1 MFCLAWSVFMLIP
14 LFARAQSPLSLD
26 EKLAAIRQGLVQAAL
41 EGPTKVQSTVWIDA
55 NGALQ
60 ESSSFRTGMQ
70 VRGVKILSYG
80 RDNRDQPTAD
90 MRWQSETVV
99 KTAQASPKI
108 ATTCAA
114 FDHENGLKHLIGF
127 DIDPGEDWGV
137 DDMSAL
143 RVSTGLLAQQWT
155 RKAAGNVLWKQRLSA
170 VAGRS
175 AYEKALLGSSADAM
189 PWRVNLTMRQLSKQT
204 SFISSAV
211 INSVG
216 RSVTS
221 ILPVEPKIQLHFSLT
236 ALNQQTPTFE
246 ASADLDW
253 GVEMQ
258 NWSAPVPTMQSQ
270 RLLMEQVKNWS
281 SEVQKLLACEPVIP
295 EVILTSSDSLRI
307 NAGSLVGLRVGDELL
322 LANGKNF
329 IKKILEPG
337 MISESVTAK
346 VLMVREN
353 HAQLQVSAGVKQA
366 VQLGWRAWPTELS
379 H

>member
-1 MFCLAWSVFMLIP
+1 MTTPFFV
-14 LFARAQSPLSLD
+14 RAQSPLSLD
-26 EKLAAIRQGLVQAAL
+26 EKLAAIRQGFVQAAI

-90 MRWQSETVV
+90 MRWQPESVANT
-99 KTAQASPKI
+99 TQPSAQV

-114 FDHENGLKHLIGF
+114 FDPENGLKHLIGF

-137 DDMSAL
+137 DERSAL
-143 RVSTGLLAQQWT
+143 RVASGLLVHQWA
-155 RKAAGNVLWKQRLSA
+155 RKATGNVLWKPRLSS
-170 VAGRS
+170 VVGRS
-175 AYEKALLGSSADAM
+175 AYEKALLGSSADEM
-189 PWRVNLTMRQLSKQT
+189 PWRANLTLRPLSKRT
-204 SFISSAV
+204 SFSSSPV
-211 INSVG
+211 FNSAS

-221 ILPVEPKIQLHFSLT
+221 IPSVEPKIQLHFSLT
-236 ALNQQTPTFE
+236 ARNQLTPTFE

-258 NWSAPVPTMQSQ
+258 NWSAPELTRESQ
-270 RLLMEQVKNWS
+270 RLLLEQVKSWS

-295 EVILTSSDSLRI
+295 EVILTSPDSLRI

-337 MISESVTAK
+337 MVSESVIAK
-346 VLMVREN
+346 VLLVREN
-353 HAQLQVSAGVKQA
+353 HAQLQVSAGVKQTI
-366 VQLGWRAWPTELS
+366 QLGWRAWPTELNR
-379 H
+379 